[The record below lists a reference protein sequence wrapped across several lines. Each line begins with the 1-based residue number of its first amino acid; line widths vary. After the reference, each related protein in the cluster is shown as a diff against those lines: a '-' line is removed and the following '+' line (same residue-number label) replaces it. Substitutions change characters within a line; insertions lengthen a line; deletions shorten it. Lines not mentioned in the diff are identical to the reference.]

1 MERER
6 GAAGLPMARLVD
18 KLHADARLANVAYLA
33 LLKHAEFNEEDEDQD
48 TAAIISQLRKLTTR
62 LEKRHRQAERLIE
75 AKTRR
80 VA

>member
-1 MERER
+1 MEQ
-6 GAAGLPMARLVD
+6 GSMAELVD
-18 KLHADARLANVAYLA
+18 KLADDAGFANVVYLA
-33 LLKHAEFNEEDEDQD
+33 ALKHLGDSDGDPELD
-48 TAAIISQLRKLTTR
+48 AIVSQLRKLTNR